1 MERLSIDK
9 TIETLRSVYN
19 SDMEKLTY
27 GQEFLQ
33 KIGYTKEILESSA
46 KRNSQLAEWLEEL
59 KSYRDAEEQGLLLR
73 LPCKVGSTVYTVKYY
88 FDCKFDYNCPL
99 GYAEGK
105 NNCDKGLSC
114 EHEYKKFFVGEKIFD
129 ASMTDD
135 FGKTIFLTKEEA
147 EQALA
152 EMKGE

>member
-1 MERLSIDK
+1 MERLTNSIDFCQMHCDFGRAGGCFFKDK
-9 TIETLRSVYN
+9 THCYDNNIYNRLREY
-19 SDMEKLTY
+19 
-27 GQEFLQ
+27 
-33 KIGYTKEILESSA
+33 EI
-46 KRNSQLAEWLEEL
+46 
-59 KSYRDAEEQGLLLR
+59 AEEQGLLLR

-135 FGKTIFLTKEEA
+135 IGKTVFLTKEEA
-147 EQALA
+147 EQALKQ
-152 EMKGE
+152 MGE